1 MKNCKDMIGFNVAGL
16 NHIRRLIEANS
27 DAVFFEVREKLA
39 AIKQKQKK
47 RKRNYWEDEDLE

>member
-1 MKNCKDMIGFNVAGL
+1 MIGFNVAGL